1 MSTPSGVIAVLAC
14 LEPDLAGL
22 ETVFK
27 RLHGQ
32 VDGLVLVD
40 NGSSHTTHV
49 ALRTLL
55 AQAAKGLAITPILQT
70 QNTGLGDA
78 QNCGIRAALDQGARQ
93 ILLLDQ
99 DSRPAPDMVRTLQKA
114 LREAHTKGLRVAA
127 IGPQYVEP
135 HRDARK
141 SSQTQA
147 KAQVKIQAKT
157 PAVTLKP
164 IPAIIA
170 SGALIPADV
179 LRDIGLFDETLFI
192 DLLDTEWCFRA
203 RAAGYGCFVAPAAQM
218 THRIGDQVLRLGGRD
233 RAVHAPFRSYYQIR
247 NLLLLARRPHVP
259 KLWVAREL
267 AVMLPRA
274 LVIAALVPPRRQRA
288 ILPLL
293 GLWHGILGRSG
304 RLRD

>member
-1 MSTPSGVIAVLAC
+1 MSAASGVIAVLAC
-14 LEPDLAGL
+14 FKPDLAGL
-22 ETVFK
+22 ETVLDLL
-27 RLHGQ
+27 RGQ

-40 NGSSHTTHV
+40 NGSPDASHV
-49 ALRTLL
+49 ALRNLL
-55 AQAAKGLAITPILQT
+55 AQRPDGLAITPILQK

-99 DSRPAPDMVRTLQKA
+99 DSRPAPDMVHA
-114 LREAHTKGLRVAA
+114 LKEAQRAADIRGRRVAA
-127 IGPQYVEP
+127 IGPRYDEP
-135 HRDARK
+135 HRNARK
-141 SSQTQA
+141 TIQTQA
-147 KAQVKIQAKT
+147 ET
-157 PAVTLKP
+157 TLHP
-164 IPAIIA
+164 IPAVIA
-170 SGALIPADV
+170 SGALIPAEV
-179 LRDIGLFDETLFI
+179 LREVGLFDETLFI

-218 THRIGDQVLRLGGRD
+218 THRIGDQTLRLGGRD

-259 KLWVAREL
+259 KLWVLREL

-274 LVIAALVPPRRQRA
+274 LVIAAFVPPRLHRA
-288 ILPLL
+288 TLPLL
-293 GLWHGILGRSG
+293 GVWHGILGRSG

>member
-22 ETVFK
+22 ETVFD
-27 RLHGQ
+27 LLSGQ

-55 AQAAKGLAITPILQT
+55 AQRPARLKITPILQPR
-70 QNTGLGDA
+70 NTGLGDA
-78 QNCGIRAALDQGARQ
+78 HNCGIRAALDQGARAV
-93 ILLLDQ
+93 LLLDQ
-99 DSRPAPDMVRTLQKA
+99 DSRPAPDMVRALQKA
-114 LREAHTKGLRVAA
+114 MTQAQSKDLRVAA
-127 IGPQYVEP
+127 IGPRYTEP
-135 HRDARK
+135 HRNARK

-147 KAQVKIQAKT
+147 ITPKT
-157 PAVTLKP
+157 TLQP
-164 IPAIIA
+164 IPAVIA
-170 SGALIPADV
+170 SGALIPAEV
-179 LRDIGLFDETLFI
+179 LRDVGLFDETLFI

-203 RAAGYGCFVAPAAQM
+203 QALGYRCFIAPAAQM
-218 THRIGDQVLRLGGRD
+218 THRIGDQTLRLGGRD

-259 KLWVAREL
+259 KLWVLREL

-274 LVIAALVPPRRQRA
+274 LVIAAFVPPRLHRA
-288 ILPLL
+288 TLPLL

-304 RLRD
+304 RLRDETPRRP

>member
-1 MSTPSGVIAVLAC
+1 MSAPSGVIAVLAC
-14 LEPDLAGL
+14 LEPDSTQLD
-22 ETVFK
+22 TVFD
-27 RLHGQ
+27 LLCGQ

-40 NGSSHTTHV
+40 NGSPHASQV
-49 ALRTLL
+49 ALRNHLDQRTD
-55 AQAAKGLAITPILQT
+55 QRMGGLAITPILQS

-78 QNCGIRAALDQGARQ
+78 QNCGIRAALNQGARQ

-99 DSRPAPDMVRTLQKA
+99 DSRPAPDMVRALLVA
-114 LREAHTKGLRVAA
+114 LRAADTKGLRVAA
-127 IGPQYVEP
+127 IGPRYDEP
-135 HRDARK
+135 HRDARQ

-147 KAQVKIQAKT
+147 KTPDATLHTI
-157 PAVTLKP
+157 PAV
-164 IPAIIA
+164 IA
-170 SGALIPADV
+170 SGALIPVEV
-179 LRDIGLFDETLFI
+179 LREVGLFDETLFI

-218 THRIGDQVLRLGGRD
+218 THRIGDQSLRLGGRD

-247 NLLLLARRPHVP
+247 NLLLITRRPHVP
-259 KLWVAREL
+259 KLWGLRQM

-274 LVIAALVPPRRQRA
+274 LVMATLLPPRWQRA
-288 ILPLL
+288 TLPLL